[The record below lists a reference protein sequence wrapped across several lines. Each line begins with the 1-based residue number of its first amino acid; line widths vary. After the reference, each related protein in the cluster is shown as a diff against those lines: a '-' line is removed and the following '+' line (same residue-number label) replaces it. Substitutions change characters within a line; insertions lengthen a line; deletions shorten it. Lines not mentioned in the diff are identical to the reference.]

1 MSGARDETNQTAR
14 RASPLGFEMNVTRKN
29 ADAPDPPAPD
39 PKAAKAIGQ
48 ALEAHYA
55 DLVQAPL
62 PDKFVDLLAR
72 LEGGAQSGA
81 EPSEQPGR
89 RNAVR

>member
-1 MSGARDETNQTAR
+1 
-14 RASPLGFEMNVTRKN
+14 MNVTRKN

-39 PKAAKAIGQ
+39 PKAVKAIGQ
-48 ALEAHYA
+48 ALKAHYA

-62 PDKFVDLLAR
+62 PDKFVESAR
-72 LEGGAQSGA
+72 PARGA
-81 EPSEQPGR
+81 ERAAEPKPGR